1 MNTMPNNPCNGYS
14 GRMYAAAAPMMKAEM
29 VSDAVAQPELVEGR
43 ESMAVN
49 FYIAVRAK

>member
-1 MNTMPNNPCNGYS
+1 
-14 GRMYAAAAPMMKAEM
+14 MYAAPAAMMKAEM
-29 VSDAVAQPELVEGR
+29 ANDTVAQPELVEGR